1 MENPNYYGIL
11 PANVR
16 YDKNLKPM
24 EKILY
29 VELTALS
36 NKNGYCNAQN
46 SYFAKLYEVH
56 KNTAGS
62 WINKLEK
69 LGYVN
74 SKLIYAKDKEGKATK
89 QVIERRIY
97 IINNP
102 INEKTDTYQSKGCEP
117 VNEKIDT
124 PINEKTEEI
133 NNNTSNE
140 YYKNNS
146 SKEKINKKEKRKN
159 EIEDFINSQ
168 DKSEE
173 YKNLLFEFVKYRK
186 KIKDNVKTPGPIKL
200 LLKYFSDEVAL
211 KEALEYMDMYN
222 WRTAEPQWI
231 ENKKQGGNNNGG
243 KRAGYSGKN
252 DKHSKKPD
260 YTKGFDDWN

>member
-1 MENPNYYGIL
+1 MSENPNYYGIL

-29 VELTALS
+29 TELTALS

-62 WINKLEK
+62 WINNLEK
-69 LGYVN
+69 LGYIK
-74 SKLIYAKDKEGKATK
+74 SKLIYAKDKEGKMTK

-97 IINNP
+97 ISVNPVSQNN
-102 INEKTDTYQSKGCEP
+102 DTCQSKDCEP

-146 SKEKINKKEKRKN
+146 SSKKEKQDDYRRHSQN
-159 EIEDFINSQ
+159 ENIRTKEVEQ
-168 DKSEE
+168 AWKECGLAE
-173 YKNLLFEFVKYRK
+173 YKYTPVENMNIAIKIFGLVEVVKAIQRISKSSLMKTKTNIDSFFNKNNDFEQIRK
-186 KIKDNVKTPGPIKL
+186 TLNSSYDDREKKTETITATGNINMR
-200 LLKYFSDEVAL
+200 YF
-211 KEALEYMDMYN
+211 
-222 WRTAEPQWI
+222 Q
-231 ENKKQGGNNNGG
+231 
-243 KRAGYSGKN
+243 
-252 DKHSKKPD
+252 
-260 YTKGFDDWN
+260 

>member
-1 MENPNYYGIL
+1 MSENPNYYGIL

-29 VELTALS
+29 TELTALS

-56 KNTAGS
+56 KKTAGS
-62 WINKLEK
+62 WINNLEK
-69 LGYVN
+69 LGYIN
-74 SKLIYAKDKEGKATK
+74 SKLIYAKDKEGKTTK

-97 IINNP
+97 ITTTP
-102 INEKTDTYQSKGCEP
+102 ISKNDDTCQSKDCEP
-117 VNEKIDT
+117 VNENIDT

-146 SKEKINKKEKRKN
+146 SSKEKSNDYRRHSQNENIQTKEVEQSWK
-159 EIEDFINSQ
+159 ECGLA
-168 DKSEE
+168 E
-173 YKNLLFEFVKYRK
+173 YKYTPVENINIAIKIFGLAEVIKAIQRISRSSLMKTKTNIDSFFNKNNDFEQIRK
-186 KIKDNVKTPGPIKL
+186 THNAT
-200 LLKYFSDEVAL
+200 
-211 KEALEYMDMYN
+211 
-222 WRTAEPQWI
+222 
-231 ENKKQGGNNNGG
+231 
-243 KRAGYSGKN
+243 
-252 DKHSKKPD
+252 
-260 YTKGFDDWN
+260 FDDREKKGNADSFSELFGDESKIIW